1 MGNFWV
7 NLDYFLFQH
16 MVTLQSQVVAAAV
29 ATAVAAAVAAAIN
42 LTKYLEIVTDRSSR
56 PAEK

>member
-16 MVTLQSQVVAAAV
+16 MVTLLQSQVVAAA
-29 ATAVAAAVAAAIN
+29 ADAAAIN

>member
-29 ATAVAAAVAAAIN
+29 AAAAVAAAIN